1 MTVND
6 ISRFTAVFRGI
17 NTKYI
22 NNIPTEEHAPLQ
34 QKK

>member
-6 ISRFTAVFRGI
+6 ISRFTAVFRVI

-22 NNIPTEEHAPLQ
+22 NDIPTEEHAPLSAD
-34 QKK
+34 K